1 MNRLRK
7 VIGNTVISL
16 LGQGVT
22 WTSTIILTIAY
33 GRFLGDVKFGELFFA
48 ITFVALIGF
57 PIDAGFNQQLT
68 RDVAQVPSEALRY
81 VTNILCFKVILWMT
95 LYGCILLL
103 CTLLG
108 YSSEIH
114 MLVAICGVT
123 LLSASI
129 ANLMGSLHYAFERV
143 SFPVIGNILEKG
155 LSALIGAILL
165 EHGASVETM
174 AFVLLGS
181 SCANMLWQTAW
192 VLRLVGLPCIIDIPL
207 ARKLLKKS
215 IPFLLYGVLGVIYYN
230 IDTILLSFMTST
242 AVIGWYGAAYRI
254 FNTMVFLP
262 SLVIGAVMYP
272 IFSKLSTHSQTE
284 LKLAVEKSLNFLLFC
299 GMPISVGLIVA
310 APTVV
315 GFLYHRPDFVNT
327 IPAMQFL
334 APGLLFL
341 YINSVLTSVLICI
354 GREKRIPLMA
364 GIALVFNLGS
374 NLFLIPLYQHVGAA
388 LVTSLTEL
396 LLTIFAFIF
405 TPRPLWPLGSIKVGL
420 KALLAGLVMGLV
432 LWVMRQYSLLV
443 ILPVAALVYFG
454 VAALLGTIPRE
465 DVRVLYTSIRHK
477 AGSAKPNAEHT
488 ETTSEDVF
496 FLTDEEMQAEQEFV
510 FALGREMTNPVLP
523 AFKYEMTQPLLPTHK
538 SEIPTS
544 KLEGMSG
551 DITARLP
558 DTPPLSVIED
568 NDATLLLKTVR
579 PSRRRRTKD
588 LSMVEDKDATLLL
601 NSVRPLKRRKTKDLS
616 NLRVEEDKNTTAF
629 NQSSNKEQKNMKT
642 L

>member
-1 MNRLRK
+1 
-7 VIGNTVISL
+7 
-16 LGQGVT
+16 
-22 WTSTIILTIAY
+22 
-33 GRFLGDVKFGELFFA
+33 
-48 ITFVALIGF
+48 
-57 PIDAGFNQQLT
+57 
-68 RDVAQVPSEALRY
+68 
-81 VTNILCFKVILWMT
+81 MT

-108 YSSEIH
+108 YSSEVH
-114 MLVAICGVT
+114 TLVAICGIT
-123 LLSASI
+123 LLSGSI

-155 LSALIGAILL
+155 LSALVGAILL
-165 EHGASVETM
+165 EHGASVEIM

-207 ARKLLKKS
+207 ARKLLRKS

-230 IDTILLSFMTST
+230 IDTILLSFMTNT

-272 IFSKLSTHSQTE
+272 IFSKLSAHSQTE
-284 LKLAVEKSLNFLLFC
+284 LKLTVEKSLNFLLFC
-299 GMPISVGLIVA
+299 GIPISVGLIVA
-310 APTVV
+310 APNVV

-341 YINSVLTSVLICI
+341 YINSVLTSVMICI

-364 GIALVFNLGS
+364 GIALVFNLGL
-374 NLFLIPLYQHVGAA
+374 NLLIIPLYQQVGAA

-396 LLTIFAFIF
+396 LLMVFALIF

-420 KALLAGLVMGLV
+420 KALVAGLVMGLAV
-432 LWVMRQYSLLV
+432 WFMRQYSLLA

-454 VAALLGTIPRE
+454 VATLLGTISRE
-465 DVRVLYTSIRHK
+465 DVRALYTSIRHK
-477 AGSAKPNAEHT
+477 AGSAKAATEHI
-488 ETTSEDVF
+488 ETSSEDIPFV
-496 FLTDEEMQAEQEFV
+496 TDEEMQSEQEFV
-510 FALGREMTNPVLP
+510 FALGREMTNPALP
-523 AFKYEMTQPLLPTHK
+523 AFKYEMTQPLLPTHRNEMYSSK
-538 SEIPTS
+538 VQDIASEV
-544 KLEGMSG
+544 
-551 DITARLP
+551 TAQLP
-558 DTPPLSVIED
+558 DTPPLSILED

-579 PSRRRRTKD
+579 PLKRRRTRD
-588 LSMVEDKDATLLL
+588 LSAVEDNDATLLL
-601 NSVRPLKRRKTKDLS
+601 KTVRPKKIRKTKDLS
-616 NLRVEEDKNTTAF
+616 SLKVEEDNNTT
-629 NQSSNKEQKNMKT
+629 T
-642 L
+642 LNR